1 MPSIHDK
8 DVLAYVEKLC
18 KSYHFKFNVR
28 EPLEDV
34 FHNVV
39 LQIIT
44 TKYLE
49 RFNPS
54 IRPLHNYLSGYIYNY
69 FCKVYKK
76 EGYAVNQA
84 RSLEESL
91 VPEGDTFTLLSTID
105 SSEDVDVDASME
117 IEYIIKCLDKKFP
130 YFTYLVY
137 NSNLRIEGIYTVGE
151 DVSFDTSYYVIPR
164 SAAQVFKLLY
174 LGFNQTEIKNLL
186 LVSKSWT
193 SKVVSRIVSLEEL
206 RDFAKNKGFK
216 IQ

>member
-18 KSYHFKFNVR
+18 KSYYYKFNVK
-28 EPLEDV
+28 EPFDDV
-34 FHNVV
+34 YHNVV

-49 RFNPS
+49 RFNPE

-84 RSLEESL
+84 RSLEDSL
-91 VPEGDTFTLLSTID
+91 VPDGDSFTLLSTIA
-105 SSEDVDVDASME
+105 SEEDVDEDASME
-117 IEYIIKCLDKKFP
+117 IEFIIKCLDEKFP

-137 NSNLRIEGIYTVGE
+137 NSNLRVEGIFSVVE
-151 DVSFDTSYYVIPR
+151 DVSFDETFLIVPR

-216 IQ
+216 I